1 MGRVWD
7 SPLGNFY
14 GSTLVKVR
22 GDDPSIGGLS
32 LAAGV
37 GLFVAIGD
45 PARLKW
51 PNDLL
56 IGDAKIAGILLERTG
71 DMVAIGIGINL
82 VWAPKIAERKTTSL
96 RVDGMTSYTR
106 NEMLERLSKWVPWAI
121 STWRRNG
128 TQAMARRW
136 ETEAHSRGT
145 ALTTTLPDG
154 AQIKGQFDGLTD
166 EGALRLRLADGAV
179 RVIHAGDVFLI

>member
-7 SPLGNFY
+7 SPPGNFY

-37 GLFVAIGD
+37 GLLMAVGD
-45 PARLKW
+45 PATLKW

-56 IGDAKIAGILLERTG
+56 FGGAKVAGILLERTG
-71 DMVAIGIGINL
+71 DMVAIGFGINL
-82 VWAPKIAERKTTSL
+82 VSAPDIAERKTTSL
-96 RVDGMTSYTR
+96 QVSGLTCYSRAETLD
-106 NEMLERLSKWVPWAI
+106 RLSQWVPWAI
-121 STWRRNG
+121 DFWRSNG

-136 ETEAHSRGT
+136 ETGAHRPGT
-145 ALTTTLPDG
+145 ALSTSLPDG
-154 AQIKGQFDGLTD
+154 SQLDGLFDGLTD
-166 EGALRLRLADGAV
+166 DGALRLRLADGAV